1 MHMTSQSNQFSRR
14 DILRHGGFGL
24 GTVALTHLLAKDGSL
39 RAAEATSGLEPR
51 SPHFAPRA
59 KSVIMLL
66 QNGGPSQMDLFDPK
80 TELNTRHGEK
90 SAEDIESFQ
99 PGSNEDILMGS
110 RFRFRKHGDSGM
122 DFSELLPEMASRA
135 DDICMVR
142 SMWGENNNHPQGLR
156 TISTGKIFTGRP
168 TLGAWISYA
177 LGTENQDLP
186 AYIVLR
192 DPDGYNNGGASLWT
206 NGWLPAMYRGT
217 EISSRGAP
225 VLNLNPAVNLPPGV
239 QQANLKLLENL
250 NRTRQKRYP
259 NDSRLEARIRHYELA
274 MRMQR
279 SAEELLDLKRETQA
293 TRDLYGVDDDATGG
307 YGTRCLMARRL
318 VEAGVRF
325 VLVTAPIQHGG
336 MPWDHHNTLNR
347 DIPKVCKQVDRP
359 SAALIRD
366 LKQRGLL
373 DETIVLW
380 TGEFGRLPTSQ
391 HGAGRDHNR
400 FAFTSLLAGGGFK
413 PGHIHGATDEFGY
426 KSVDD
431 RVSCPDLLATIL
443 HQIGLDH
450 DELSY
455 HHAGRDE
462 TLTDSPVTEARVVR
476 ELLV

>member
-1 MHMTSQSNQFSRR
+1 MSGTSHFSRR
-14 DILRHGGFGL
+14 HLLQQAGFGL
-24 GTVALTHLLAKDGSL
+24 GTVALAHLLAQDGVFGASN
-39 RAAEATSGLEPR
+39 EVSGLEPR
-51 SPHFAPRA
+51 APHYSPQA

-80 TELNTRHGEK
+80 IELTMRHGQK
-90 SAEDIESFQ
+90 SAEDVESFQ
-99 PGSNEDILMGS
+99 PGSDDDILMGS
-110 RFRFRKHGDSGM
+110 RFRFRKHGESGM
-122 DFSELLPEMASRA
+122 AFSDLVPEIASRA

-177 LGTENQDLP
+177 LGTENQNLP
-186 AYIVLR
+186 GYIVLR

-225 VLNLNPAVNLPPGV
+225 VLNLNPAVELPDGV
-239 QQANLKLLENL
+239 QQTNLELLEML

-259 NDSRLEARIRHYELA
+259 EDSRLEARIRHYELA
-274 MRMQR
+274 ARMQR
-279 SAEELLDLKRETQA
+279 SANELLDLSRETKS
-293 TRDLYGVDDDATGG
+293 TRDLYGLDEEATGG
-307 YGTRCLMARRL
+307 YGRRCLMARRL

-325 VLVTAPIQHGG
+325 VLVTAPIQYGG
-336 MPWDHHNTLNR
+336 MPWDHHNHLNR

-359 SAALIRD
+359 SAALIGD

-413 PGHIHGATDEFGY
+413 RGYVHGTTDDFGY
-426 KSVDD
+426 KSVDN
-431 RVSCPDLLATIL
+431 RVSCPDLLATLL
-443 HQIGLDH
+443 HQLGLDH
-450 DELSY
+450 DELSF
-455 HHAGRDE
+455 HHSGRDE
-462 TLTDSPVTEARVVR
+462 TLTDSPVTSACVIDEVIG
-476 ELLV
+476 